1 MARITVED
9 CKEKVENQYELILL
23 ARERA
28 LQLGRGE
35 KSTLSVENDKRTVLA
50 LREIAEGTV
59 GVDEMRTSMVNN
71 FRRYPNDM
79 MQEEDLDVSE
89 GDAFSSLYKGEEKE
103 ESLKKV
109 SGYKLKID
117 KVRKFNTEKIKASE
131 SKAESVADVE
141 INEQESKDDVDASS
155 PDNIHVEAIQEEVEL
170 SKSTDEILTV
180 DQESDL
186 KKAESDKNLGDS
198 DSSNPTNPTENN
210 SQ

>member
-28 LQLGRGE
+28 MQLGRGE

-59 GVDEMRTSMVNN
+59 GVDEMRTSIVNN

-103 ESLKKV
+103 ENLKKV

-131 SKAESVADVE
+131 SKVESVANIE
-141 INEQESKDDVDASS
+141 ANEQESENGADSSS
-155 PDNIHVEAIQEEVEL
+155 PEDVLVETIKEESEL
-170 SKSTDEILTV
+170 SENTDEILTV
-180 DQESDL
+180 DQASEL
-186 KKAESDKNLGDS
+186 EKADSDKNLEDP
-198 DSSNPTNPTENN
+198 DSSNPTENN
-210 SQ
+210 S

>member
-28 LQLGRGE
+28 MQLGRGE

-59 GVDEMRTSMVNN
+59 GVDEMRTSIVNN

-103 ESLKKV
+103 ENLKKV

-131 SKAESVADVE
+131 SKVESVANIE
-141 INEQESKDDVDASS
+141 ANEQESENGADSSS
-155 PDNIHVEAIQEEVEL
+155 PEDVLVETIKEESEL
-170 SKSTDEILTV
+170 SENTDEILIV
-180 DQESDL
+180 DQASEL
-186 KKAESDKNLGDS
+186 EKADSDKNLEDP
-198 DSSNPTNPTENN
+198 DSSNPTENN
-210 SQ
+210 S